1 MSQKRACNG
10 MYIYVTCIYI
20 HVHIC
25 KIVELYVHTC
35 ITRVFLAIT
44 CRFPDFPADLTTVT
58 FNLGNIL
65 HPRDFN
71 LNKFECLRSLST
83 TLAAMDYSS

>member
-1 MSQKRACNG
+1 MSQNRTSNG
-10 MYIYVTCIYI
+10 SYIYITCIYI

-35 ITRVFLAIT
+35 MTRVFLAIT
-44 CRFPDFPADLTTVT
+44 CRVPDISADFTTVT
-58 FNLGNIL
+58 FNLGNISL
-65 HPRDFN
+65 LRDFN

-83 TLAAMDYSS
+83 ILAAMDYSS